1 MVGQALEGLT
11 CPSCGHPNRGGR
23 RFCAECG
30 QSLAV
35 SCAACGAANEPGER
49 FCGDCG
55 APLAPDAA
63 TTREAAPAPGAG
75 IERRLVSVLFADLV
89 GHTAL
94 AEQRDVEDV
103 RELLSRYFELAQT
116 LVERYGGEIEKFIG
130 DAVMAVWGT
139 PTAREDDAE
148 RAVRAAL
155 ELVSEVASLGTGDG
169 TSALAARAAVLTG
182 EAAVALEARGQ
193 GMVAGDLVNTASRVQ
208 TIALPGTVLVG
219 AATRR
224 ATEASIAYADT
235 GQHELKGKTEPVPL
249 WQALRVTAGRGG
261 GLKSNTLDPPFV
273 GRDRELHLLKE
284 LFHANAEERKAHVVS
299 IVGIAGIGKSRLAWE
314 LQKYLDGVAETVYWH
329 RGRCLAYGEGVSY
342 WALAEMVRMR
352 TDIAEGENPESART
366 KLRAALERYVSDPDE
381 RDWIEPRFGQLL
393 SLDDPE
399 TGEQPDLFA
408 GWRLFF
414 ERVAEHG
421 PVVLAFEDMQW
432 ADAPLLEFL
441 EYLLDWSRNHPL
453 FVVALTRPE
462 LAARHPQWASG
473 TRSSTNLSLE
483 PLSDDAMEALLDG
496 FVPGLPDELR
506 RQVLDRAE
514 GVPLYAVETVR
525 MLLDRGFLEPHAG
538 GYRTTGPIEALEVPE
553 TLHALVAARLD
564 GLAPHERQLLQ
575 DASVVGKTFA
585 RSTLAAV
592 ASIPEVEV
600 DRVLTALVRKEILS
614 LQADPRSPERGQYG
628 FLQDLLRQ
636 VAYETMPRG
645 ERKARHLAAAAQ
657 LEQEWVDGEQETV
670 EIVAFH
676 YLTALELDSGAADAD
691 EIGKK
696 ARTTLV
702 KAGDRAAS
710 LAGKESAQRYYEQ
723 ALELA
728 DSPLERA
735 ELHERAGR
743 MAVLGTRTAEARAH
757 FERAIVTF
765 EEIGLTHP
773 SARVTARLGLLTWQ
787 QEGDI
792 ERAIGDM
799 ERALSVLADEE
810 RDADLAWLA
819 VHLARPLFFSG
830 RLDDALTRTE
840 LALET
845 AEALRLPEV
854 ISHGLNTKSLILGAR
869 GRHQEAELLMRHS
882 LETALA
888 NDLSEAALRA
898 YMNLV
903 ATVVGWDR
911 YREALDLSRE
921 GAELARKVGDR
932 GSESRL
938 GNWRR
943 GILYEL
949 GEWDDAIAAEALVD
963 DGGVVARFYLAWPF
977 LQRGEH
983 DEVARRTAAFKE
995 ILDQNEIQ
1003 DRVGLRAFEA
1013 HIFLA
1018 EGKPREALA
1027 AAEAAL
1033 ADRAVLLIKDTE
1045 YPLEAGLA
1053 AAFVL
1058 GDEAK
1063 IDELLAIVEQ
1073 LPPGDLTP
1081 SLRALGARFSA
1092 RRAALRGDPETASAG
1107 FLAASAIFEEI
1118 ERVFDLAVVRLEHA
1132 EWLAAEGRLSEA
1144 EPLLEAARE
1153 IFERLRAV
1161 PWLERANAVA
1171 TASAQPAVVE

>member
-1 MVGQALEGLT
+1 MVGQASEGLT
-11 CPSCGHPNRGGR
+11 CPSCGHPNRSGR

-30 QSLAV
+30 ASLAV
-35 SCAACGAANEPGER
+35 VCAACGASNEPGER

-55 APLAPDAA
+55 SPLDPNAVA
-63 TTREAAPAPGAG
+63 TREAPAPGAG

-103 RELLSRYFELAQT
+103 RELLSRYFGLAQT

-155 ELVSEVASLGTGDG
+155 ELVSEVAALRIGDG
-169 TSALAARAAVLTG
+169 APALAARAAVLTG
-182 EAAVALEARGQ
+182 EAAVALKARGQ

-208 TIALPGTVLVG
+208 AIAQPGTVLVG

-224 ATEASIAYADT
+224 ATEASIAYVDA

-284 LFHANAEERKAHVVS
+284 LFHANAEERKAHLVS

-314 LQKYLDGVAETVYWH
+314 FQKYLDGVAETVYWH

-352 TDIAEGENPESART
+352 AEIAEGEEPESARA

-381 RDWIEPRFGQLL
+381 RDWIVPRLAQLL
-393 SLDDPE
+393 SLDGHE
-399 TGEQPDLFA
+399 TGERPDLFA

-414 ERVAEHG
+414 ERLAEHG

-453 FVVALTRPE
+453 FVVALARPE

-483 PLSDDAMEALLDG
+483 PLSDEAMEALLDG

-525 MLLDRGFLEPHAG
+525 MLLDRGFLEQHAG
-538 GYRTTGPIEALEVPE
+538 GYRTTGPIEPLEVPE

-564 GLAPHERQLLQ
+564 GLAPDERQLLQ
-575 DASVVGKTFA
+575 DASVVGKTFT
-585 RSTLAAV
+585 RSTLSAV
-592 ASIPEVEV
+592 ASIPEA
-600 DRVLTALVRKEILS
+600 DLDNVLTALVRKEILS

-657 LEQEWVDGEQETV
+657 LEQEWADGEQETV

-676 YLTALELDSGAADAD
+676 YLTALELDSGAADAA
-691 EIGKK
+691 EIGKA
-696 ARTTLV
+696 ARATLV
-702 KAGDRAAS
+702 KAGERAAA
-710 LAGKESAQRYYEQ
+710 LAGKESAQRYFEQ

-728 DSPLERA
+728 DGQLDRA

-743 MAVLGTRTAEARAH
+743 MAALGTRTAEARAH
-757 FERAIVTF
+757 FERAIATF
-765 EEIGLTHP
+765 EELGLTHP
-773 SARVTARLGLLTWQ
+773 GARVTARLGLLTWQ

-792 ERAIGDM
+792 ERAIVDM
-799 ERALSVLADEE
+799 EHALSVLSRRGA
-810 RDADLAWLA
+810 RRRSRHARGP
-819 VHLARPLFFSG
+819 ARPPALLQRQAGRRARADRACARDRGGVAAARGDLPRARHEEPDPVGTGPAREEELLVRPRWKPRLRTSYPKRHSG
-830 RLDDALTRTE
+830 PMGTSMQRSS
-840 LALET
+840 
-845 AEALRLPEV
+845 P
-854 ISHGLNTKSLILGAR
+854 GAR
-869 GRHQEAELLMRHS
+869 
-882 LETALA
+882 
-888 NDLSEAALRA
+888 D
-898 YMNLV
+898 
-903 ATVVGWDR
+903 
-911 YREALDLSRE
+911 REALVLCSE
-921 GAELARKVGDR
+921 GVELARKVGSAKR
-932 GSESRL
+932 VLVGRL
-938 GNWRR
+938 
-943 GILYEL
+943 
-949 GEWDDAIAAEALVD
+949 ALRHALRA
-963 DGGVVARFYLAWPF
+963 G
-977 LQRGEH
+977 
-983 DEVARRTAAFKE
+983 
-995 ILDQNEIQ
+995 
-1003 DRVGLRAFEA
+1003 RVG
-1013 HIFLA
+1013 
-1018 EGKPREALA
+1018 
-1027 AAEAAL
+1027 
-1033 ADRAVLLIKDTE
+1033 
-1045 YPLEAGLA
+1045 
-1053 AAFVL
+1053 
-1058 GDEAK
+1058 
-1063 IDELLAIVEQ
+1063 
-1073 LPPGDLTP
+1073 
-1081 SLRALGARFSA
+1081 
-1092 RRAALRGDPETASAG
+1092 
-1107 FLAASAIFEEI
+1107 
-1118 ERVFDLAVVRLEHA
+1118 
-1132 EWLAAEGRLSEA
+1132 
-1144 EPLLEAARE
+1144 
-1153 IFERLRAV
+1153 
-1161 PWLERANAVA
+1161 
-1171 TASAQPAVVE
+1171 

>member
-1 MVGQALEGLT
+1 M
-11 CPSCGHPNRGGR
+11 
-23 RFCAECG
+23 
-30 QSLAV
+30 
-35 SCAACGAANEPGER
+35 
-49 FCGDCG
+49 
-55 APLAPDAA
+55 
-63 TTREAAPAPGAG
+63 
-75 IERRLVSVLFADLV
+75 LFADLV

-103 RELLSRYFELAQT
+103 RELLTHYFELAQT
-116 LVERYGGEIEKFIG
+116 IVERYGGEIEKFIG

-155 ELVSEVASLGTGDG
+155 ELVSAVASLGIEDG
-169 TSALAARAAVLTG
+169 APSLAARAAVLTG

-208 TIALPGTVLVG
+208 AIAQPGTVVVG

-224 ATEASIAYADT
+224 ATESSIAYADA
-235 GQHELKGKTEPVPL
+235 GRHELKGKAEPVPL

-261 GLKSNTLDPPFV
+261 GLKSNTLEPPFV
-273 GRDRELHLLKE
+273 GRERELHLLKE
-284 LFHANAEERKAHVVS
+284 LFHANAEERKAHLVS

-314 LQKYLDGVAETVYWH
+314 LQKYLDGVAQTVYWH

-352 TDIAEGENPESART
+352 VEIAEGEEPESAGA
-366 KLRAALERYVSDPDE
+366 KLRAALERYVEDIDE
-381 RDWIEPRFGQLL
+381 RDWIEPRLAQLL
-393 SLDDPE
+393 ALDGRE
-399 TGEQPDLFA
+399 GAERTDLFA

-414 ERVAEHG
+414 ERLVEHG

-453 FVVALTRPE
+453 FVVALARPE
-462 LAARHPQWASG
+462 MAARHPQWTSG

-483 PLSDDAMEALLDG
+483 PLSVDAMEALLDG
-496 FVPGLPDELR
+496 FVPGLPADLR

-525 MLLDRGFLEPHAG
+525 MLLDRGFLEQHAG

-564 GLAPHERQLLQ
+564 GLAPDERQLLQ

-592 ASIPEVEV
+592 ASIPEAEV

-614 LQADPRSPERGQYG
+614 LQADPRSQERGQYG

-645 ERKARHLAAAAQ
+645 ERKARHLAAASQ
-657 LEQEWVDGEQETV
+657 LEQEWADGEQETV

-676 YLTALELDSGAADAD
+676 YLTALELDSGAADAA

-710 LAGKESAQRYYEQ
+710 LAGNESAQRYYEQ
-723 ALELA
+723 AVELA
-728 DSPLERA
+728 ESPVERA

-743 MAVLGTRTAEARAH
+743 SAVLGARTVEARTH
-757 FERAIVTF
+757 FERAIATF

-773 SARVTARLGLLTWQ
+773 AARVAAHLGLLTWQ
-787 QEGDI
+787 QEDDI
-792 ERAIGDM
+792 ARATVDM

-819 VHLARPLFFSG
+819 VQLGRPLFFSG
-830 RLDDALTRTE
+830 RLDDALARTE
-840 LALET
+840 LALEI

-888 NDLSEAALRA
+888 DDLSEAALRA
-898 YMNLV
+898 YVNLV
-903 ATVVGWDR
+903 ATVYGWDR

-921 GAELARKVGDR
+921 GVELARKVGNR
-932 GSESRL
+932 NMESVLSTWGS
-938 GNWRR
+938 
-943 GILYEL
+943 GILFRL
-949 GEWDDAIAAEALVD
+949 GEWDEALATVD
-963 DGGVVARFYLAWPF
+963 ATDDENVWSRFLLADIF
-977 LQRGEH
+977 LRRGERE
-983 DEVARRTAAFKE
+983 EVARRTAAIRDVIDMNE
-995 ILDQNEIQ
+995 VQN
-1003 DRVGLRAFEA
+1003 RAGFREFEA
-1013 HIFLA
+1013 RVLLA
-1018 EGKPREALA
+1018 DGQPREALA

-1033 ADRAVLLIKDTE
+1033 ADRSALFSVL
-1045 YPLEAGLA
+1045 AGALA
-1053 AAFVL
+1053 AALDAAFAI

-1063 IDELLAIVEQ
+1063 VDELLTIVEE
-1073 LPPGDLTP
+1073 LPPGHLTP
-1081 SLRALGARFSA
+1081 LLRAVGARFGA
-1092 RRAALRGDPETASAG
+1092 RRTALRGDRETASAG
-1107 FLAASAIFEEI
+1107 FVAAAGIFEEI
-1118 ERVFDLAVVRLEHA
+1118 EKPFELAVVRLEHA
-1132 EWLAAEGRLSEA
+1132 DWLAGEGRLDEA
-1144 EPLLEAARE
+1144 APFLEEARE

-1161 PWLERANAVA
+1161 PWLERLDRVAAVA
-1171 TASAQPAVVE
+1171 LQPATVD